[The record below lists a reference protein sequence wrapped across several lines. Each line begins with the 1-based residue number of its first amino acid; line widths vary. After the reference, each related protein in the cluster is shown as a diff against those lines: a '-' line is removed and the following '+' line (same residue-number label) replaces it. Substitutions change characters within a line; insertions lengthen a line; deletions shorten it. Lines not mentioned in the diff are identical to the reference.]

1 VEDSGTTDSSPT
13 GGLEEE
19 VEVAIREERF
29 PSAPER
35 PRRDV
40 DMLKKIPFET
50 DGSGLDAPPTY
61 YYIYIHLW

>member
-19 VEVAIREERF
+19 EEEVAIREERF

-40 DMLKKIPFET
+40 DMLKNRSSF
-50 DGSGLDAPPTY
+50 
-61 YYIYIHLW
+61 